1 MSSAA
6 ISNGSAS
13 VRELSLEQLAR
24 FSDLIEERCGLHFH
38 EGQRAALS
46 AAVRARM
53 EQLGLVRI
61 EDYYDHLRVHPA
73 AAVEDGFRK
82 LINLVTITETCFLR
96 DPEQFRL
103 LRHILPGLLAERAAQ
118 GQRTLRIWSAGCST
132 GAEAYSVALT
142 LWEMGLYEAEWTFE
156 IVGTDV
162 NTEALDAA
170 RQGVYSRRTL
180 RNVEGNWLQQYFQP
194 EGKRFR
200 LNDEIRRC
208 VRFQYGNL
216 SEAPRSSPS
225 IGQDIVLCK
234 NVAIYFRPEATRRL
248 VSQLHERLND
258 GGYLLLGHSESL
270 WQISDQF
277 TLVEHQGGFCY
288 RKQEK
293 GSGGFSDPI
302 HPEKPPDPF
311 SATEAKIVTGSDPL
325 QYERCVALFRAGGLT
340 EAEGS
345 LHLLIDSSPTFVPAR
360 LLLGGVYAHSGRYEE
375 ALQEAE
381 AILRLSDLEPRAY
394 LLMGMI
400 GARLGRQDE
409 ALQALRRALYL
420 DDSLALAHFWLGT
433 LYRDRNDIERACCEY
448 QSVVRDWERHTL
460 VLTEE
465 FASDLSVEQL
475 VDFCRQSSQRLRA
488 GAVAEPARGVGSPPA
503 RSHARQPRV
512 GPAER
517 PKRASGPASKI

>member
-1 MSSAA
+1 MSRAA

-13 VRELSLEQLAR
+13 VRELSLEELAR

-38 EGQRAALS
+38 EGRRAALS

-73 AAVEDGFRK
+73 AAIEDGFRK

-118 GQRTLRIWSAGCST
+118 GERTLRIWSAGCST

-142 LWEMGLYEAEWTFE
+142 LWEMGLYGADAEWTFE

-194 EGKRFR
+194 EGNRFR

-216 SEAPRSSPS
+216 SEAPLSSPS

-234 NVAIYFRPEATRRL
+234 NVAIYFRPEAARRL

-288 RKQEK
+288 RK
-293 GSGGFSDPI
+293 GSDPVTI
-302 HPEKPPDPF
+302 FANPPAG
-311 SATEAKIVTGSDPL
+311 SAQAKIVTVSDPFDAATGR
-325 QYERCVALFRAGGLT
+325 YERCMALFRAGGLT

-375 ALQEAE
+375 ALQEAK

-400 GARLGRQDE
+400 AARLGRQDE

-420 DDSLALAHFWLGT
+420 DDSLALAHFWLGN

-475 VDFCRQSSQRLRA
+475 VDFCRQSSQRLR
-488 GAVAEPARGVGSPPA
+488 GGEVAEPARG
-503 RSHARQPRV
+503 H
-512 GPAER
+512 E
-517 PKRASGPASKI
+517 